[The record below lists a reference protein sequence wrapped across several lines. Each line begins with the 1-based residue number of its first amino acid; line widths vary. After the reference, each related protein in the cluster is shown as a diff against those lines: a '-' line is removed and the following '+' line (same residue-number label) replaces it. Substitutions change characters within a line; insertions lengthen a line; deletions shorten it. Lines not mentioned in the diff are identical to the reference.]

1 MLIPI
6 LIAVSVPL
14 AFLFMVHRMDLYGS
28 ERPRTMLLCLAWG
41 LVALVAAYFVNHGLY
56 NVIGMQTVVTV
67 SGPITEELFKSLIL
81 IYLIRRS
88 DFTYFVD
95 GAIFGFAV
103 GISFAAGENVSYL
116 YRVPEG
122 QVLAVAIVRV
132 FTASL
137 LHGTATGLVGTVLG
151 RLRLSKSHAGRYS
164 LALGLG
170 IAMALHLLYNNL
182 INAGL
187 GLGGLIAGLVI
198 GLGGVALMTF
208 LIREGLNEEKQWLR
222 RELGVK
228 HEISEEETALV
239 LHPDEVEKALAVI
252 TRAFGREKSREV
264 RELLHL
270 EAQLGLKQEVAD
282 RSNDPELRAELGR
295 DIDSLERQLERARHS
310 VGLYCMSYVRSVLPP
325 SRWSIWMRLS
335 QMPARPATGPGLWH
349 RLEVESR
356 AAAAPEQGMYA
367 RLAVEMDLRDRAVS
381 LSESEISDLPGAL
394 GHCMRWI
401 MREKETS
408 LQRLCA
414 QLSHDEAATQTLLA
428 DLIERGLV
436 RRVARGTEHRYQP
449 RLARGG
455 AGTARGSVWHV
466 VRARAQ

>member
-28 ERPRTMLLCLAWG
+28 ERPRTMLLCLLWG

-81 IYLIRRS
+81 IYLVRRS

-122 QVLAVAIVRV
+122 QVLAVAVVRV

-151 RLRLSKSHAGRYS
+151 RLRLSRRRAGRYS

-170 IAMALHLLYNNL
+170 IAMALHLIYNNL

-187 GLGGLIAGLVI
+187 GLGGLFLGLVI
-198 GLGGVALMTF
+198 GLGGVALLAF
-208 LIREGLNEEKQWLR
+208 LIKEGLREEKQWLR
-222 RELGVK
+222 RELGSK
-228 HEISEEETALV
+228 HEISQEETDLV
-239 LHPDEVEKALAVI
+239 LHPDEEEKALAVV
-252 TRAFGREKSREV
+252 TRVFGREKSREV

-270 EAQLGLKQEVAD
+270 EAQLGLKQEVAN

-295 DIDSLERQLERARHS
+295 DIDALERQLEQVRQA
-310 VGLYCMSYVRSVLPP
+310 VGLYCMSYVRSILPP
-325 SRWSIWMRLS
+325 ARWSIWMRLS
-335 QMPARPATGPGLWH
+335 QAPARPAPAAGLWQ
-349 RLEVESR
+349 RLEVKTRAPSASEDGMYGRLAAEMALRER
-356 AAAAPEQGMYA
+356 AANLTEAD
-367 RLAVEMDLRDRAVS
+367 VH
-381 LSESEISDLPGAL
+381 DLPGAL

-408 LQRLCA
+408 FQQLCA

-436 RRVARGTEHRYQP
+436 RRVSRGTEHRYQP
-449 RLARGG
+449 RLAAAG
-455 AGTARGSVWHV
+455 AGPAPRSLWHSL
-466 VRARAQ
+466 RARVE